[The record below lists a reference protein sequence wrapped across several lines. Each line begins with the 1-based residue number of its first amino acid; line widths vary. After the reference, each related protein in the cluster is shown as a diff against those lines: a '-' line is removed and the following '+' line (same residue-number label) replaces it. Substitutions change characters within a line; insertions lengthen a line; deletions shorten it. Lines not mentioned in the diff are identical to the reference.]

1 MAVFSRVVPTVV
13 TAVEDQNFCPFPASA
28 MAHCHGHNSPSLS
41 ELTFAGISVWHSVI
55 ALTPGGAEGM
65 ICS

>member
-13 TAVEDQNFCPFPASA
+13 AAVEDQNFCPSPASA

-41 ELTFAGISVWHSVI
+41 ELTFAGISV
-55 ALTPGGAEGM
+55 
-65 ICS
+65 